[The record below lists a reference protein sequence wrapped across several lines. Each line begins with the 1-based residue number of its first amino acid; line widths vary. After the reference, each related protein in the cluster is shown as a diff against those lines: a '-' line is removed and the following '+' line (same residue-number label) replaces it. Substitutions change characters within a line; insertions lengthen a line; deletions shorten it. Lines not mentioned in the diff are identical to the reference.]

1 MPESNMTSP
10 MQPVSGTQR
19 AAIRAGL
26 MAGKTPYR
34 IAGELGMSRHV
45 VARVAREIVI
55 PVLRAPVPPEPTERE
70 RAGLAPLPAGHPI
83 ALAVLRDAWGMGR

>member
-10 MQPVSGTQR
+10 MQPVSDTQR

-34 IAGELGMSRHV
+34 IAGEIGMSRHV
-45 VARVAREIVI
+45 VARDIVI
-55 PVLRAPVPPEPTERE
+55 PAVRAPVPPEPTERE

>member
-10 MQPVSGTQR
+10 MQPAGFNSAI

-34 IAGELGMSRHV
+34 IAGEIGMSRHV
-45 VARVAREIVI
+45 VARDIVI
-55 PVLRAPVPPEPTERE
+55 PVVRAPVPPEPTERE